1 MSPRTETPGRIA
13 RLVGAVRRREREAEE
28 FIAVLRQA
36 AALLQ
41 AGRGVGEL
49 WTELAGLQV
58 PCSAPSGT
66 LWDQTP
72 PPSCCLHHVLRHADA
87 SHRLGEPPFRGVTGP
102 GRPEACQR
110 LGEQVFHGVTGPGR
124 AASWQQ
130 LQACLDLAGQAGVAV
145 AELLARMADALEDGQ
160 DAHQALE
167 AATAGPRSTARLL
180 MGMPLAGV
188 GLSLVAG
195 ASVTELLSAPL
206 GWMVVGTGA
215 ALTVAGQMWTRALI
229 RTAEETA

>member
-102 GRPEACQR
+102 GRPEA
-110 LGEQVFHGVTGPGR
+110 
-124 AASWQQ
+124 WQQ

-160 DAHQALE
+160 DAHQARE

-195 ASVTELLSAPL
+195 ASVTELLSAPP